1 MRVGPT
7 SQRSTPDS
15 ISCQKYLGK
24 MLRFKQY
31 LKEGVAWELS
41 ASKMIFDFSEVPNM
55 KIPLTSKTMEWI
67 FKVQLPRATVFHVTS
82 GIGFEK
88 LKKLQNKKKSISAF
102 FNMTAD
108 YIDSG
113 IKTEGGVVAEL
124 DANII
129 VSSKSDIMSQPD
141 KTGRRWVA
149 LYNID
154 PKYKMEK
161 EMTQML
167 MDLAIKHDPKNK
179 EYLKTVPEIGIGIWY
194 KLQTDFKDDGKK
206 MALIIADYIDGVNV
220 ILNKHKKEIQ
230 GAVHGYYVRRGTIA
244 VKHAS
249 GRMVGGDSEIS
260 EWNAWDE
267 QVVDKIKIEK
277 VHTFNTAR
285 READWVKTDIIPK
298 LGKIPHKHW
307 KSAKEL
313 STYISQVADAEVRV
327 LRRSKG

>member
-1 MRVGPT
+1 MK
-7 SQRSTPDS
+7 S
-15 ISCQKYLGK
+15 
-24 MLRFKQY
+24 FKGY
-31 LKEGVAWELS
+31 LKEEDVAWQQS
-41 ASKMIFDFSEVPNM
+41 TSKMIFDFGQIATM

-82 GIGFEK
+82 GIGLEK

-141 KTGRRWVA
+141 TTGRRWVE

-154 PKYKMEK
+154 PKEKMHK
-161 EMTQML
+161 EFEQMVI
-167 MDLAIKHDPKNK
+167 DIAIKHDPKTK
-179 EYLKTVPEIGIGIWY
+179 ELIKIEPDIGLGAWWH
-194 KLQTDFKDDGKK
+194 LRENFKDNKK
-206 MALIIADYIDGVNV
+206 VMSLIIADYIDGVNT
-220 ILNKHKKEIQ
+220 ILKKHKNDIQ
-230 GAVHGYYVRRGTIA
+230 GAIHGYIVRRGTVA

-277 VHTFNTAR
+277 VHTFNTATR
-285 READWVKTDIIPK
+285 PAEWVKDT
-298 LGKIPHKHW
+298 
-307 KSAKEL
+307 
-313 STYISQVADAEVRV
+313 
-327 LRRSKG
+327 

>member
-1 MRVGPT
+1 MK
-7 SQRSTPDS
+7 S
-15 ISCQKYLGK
+15 
-24 MLRFKQY
+24 FKGY
-31 LKEGVAWELS
+31 LKEDPPAWQRS
-41 ASKMIFDFSEVPNM
+41 ASEKIFEFQKIQYM
-55 KIPLTSKTMEWI
+55 QIPLTSSTMEWI
-67 FKVQLPRATVFHVTS
+67 FQVQLPRATVFHVTS
-82 GIGFEK
+82 GIGLDK
-88 LKKLQNKKKSISAF
+88 LKKLQNRKKSISAF

-129 VSSKSDIMSQPD
+129 ISSKSDIMSQPD

-154 PKYKMEK
+154 PKYKLEK
-161 EMTQML
+161 EMTKML
-167 MDLAIKHDPKNK
+167 IDLAVKHDPRNK
-179 EYLKTVPEIGIGIWY
+179 EYLKTSPEIGIGVWW
-194 KLQTDFKDDGKK
+194 KLQTDLQTNFAKDKAGKK
-206 MALIIADYIDGVNV
+206 LSLIIADYIDGVNA
-220 ILNKHKKEIQ
+220 ILKKHKKEIQ

-249 GRMVGGDSEIS
+249 GRMVGGDSELS

-277 VHTFNTAR
+277 VHTYNTAR
-285 READWVKTDIIPK
+285 RTGDWVKTDIIPI

-307 KSAKEL
+307 KSTKEL
-313 STYISQVADAEVRV
+313 STYISQVADAEVRT
-327 LRRSKG
+327 LRRSKE

>member
-1 MRVGPT
+1 MKT
-7 SQRSTPDS
+7 
-15 ISCQKYLGK
+15 
-24 MLRFKQY
+24 FKQY

-41 ASKMIFDFSEVPNM
+41 ASKMIFDFDVVPNM
-55 KIPLTSKTMEWI
+55 KIPLTSKTMSWI
-67 FKVQLPRATVFHVTS
+67 FNVQLPRVTVFHVTN
-82 GIGFEK
+82 GVGLQN
-88 LKKLQNKKKSISAF
+88 LKRMQNKKKSISAF
-102 FNMTAD
+102 FNMNAD

-141 KTGRRWVA
+141 KTGRRWVE

-154 PKYKMEK
+154 KKYKMEK
-161 EMTQML
+161 EMTKML
-167 MDLAIKHDPKNK
+167 IDLAIKHDPKNK
-179 EYLKTVPEIGIGIWY
+179 EYLKTSPEIGIGVWY
-194 KLQTDFKDDGKK
+194 KLQTDLLTNFAKDKAGKK
-206 MALIIADYIDGVNV
+206 MAMIIADYIDSVNV

-249 GRMVGGDSEIS
+249 GRMVGGDSELS

-277 VHTFNTAR
+277 VHTYNTAR
-285 READWVKTDIIPK
+285 RAGDWVKTDIIPK

-307 KSAKEL
+307 KSATEL